1 MLIKEVK
8 EFFKRMPEDTN
19 YLGMKLLS
27 DVFFRMNSSDKAS
40 KNIITNLD
48 GFSVHNIQ
56 IIESVDMLNSVFT
69 SDDKVNSRMKISL
82 SCQEMIMAHEFGHLL
97 LDLFSDSKLPK
108 EYMEVNHD
116 VQNKLVSN
124 FPFVSLELSNYSD
137 IIYEK
142 LISNIEE
149 PMEFIK
155 RNPFE
160 LSKFFQ
166 KYEDVTENDYI
177 SSIIGDYLIYMSN
190 FDIESYGY
198 NKISNIIDGSFHGTN
213 PFLEF
218 YGNSNIFPIL
228 TSREEEYF
236 LEDLN
241 GKYFAGFEEQF
252 ADYLVMKLYNDRL
265 YSYIDKLKSFIG
277 EEWFIMMD
285 NYYEMISIKVFEKAK
300 SYRK

>member
-48 GFSVHNIQ
+48 GFSAHNIQ

-69 SDDKVNSRMKISL
+69 SDDKANSRMKISL

-116 VQNKLVSN
+116 VQNKLVYN
-124 FPFVSLELSNYSD
+124 FSRVSLELSNYCN

-190 FDIESYGY
+190 FDIESFGY

-265 YSYIDKLKSFIG
+265 YLYIDKLKSFIG
-277 EEWFIMMD
+277 EEWFIMMN
-285 NYYEMISIKVFEKAK
+285 NYYELISIKVFEKAK

>member
-8 EFFKRMPEDTN
+8 EFFKRMPEDSN

-48 GFSVHNIQ
+48 GFSAHNIQ

-160 LSKFFQ
+160 LSEFFQ

-198 NKISNIIDGSFHGTN
+198 NKISNIIDSSFHGAN

-228 TSREEEYF
+228 TSRGEEYF

-265 YSYIDKLKSFIG
+265 YLYIDKLKSFIG

-285 NYYEMISIKVFEKAK
+285 NYYELISIKVFEKAK
-300 SYRK
+300 NYRK

>member
-1 MLIKEVK
+1 MNKVK

-48 GFSVHNIQ
+48 GFSAHNIQ

-69 SDDKVNSRMKISL
+69 SDDKANSRMKISL

-116 VQNKLVSN
+116 VQNKLVYN
-124 FPFVSLELSNYSD
+124 FSRVSLELSNYCN

-190 FDIESYGY
+190 FDIESFGY

-265 YSYIDKLKSFIG
+265 YLYIDKLKSFIG
-277 EEWFIMMD
+277 EEWFIMMN
-285 NYYEMISIKVFEKAK
+285 NYYELISIKVFEKAK

>member
-48 GFSVHNIQ
+48 GFSAHNIQ

-116 VQNKLVSN
+116 VQNKLVYN
-124 FPFVSLELSNYSD
+124 FSRISLELSNYCN

-149 PMEFIK
+149 PMDFIR
-155 RNPFE
+155 RNPLE
-160 LSKFFQ
+160 LSNFFQ
-166 KYEDVTENDYI
+166 EYEDVTENDYI

>member
-48 GFSVHNIQ
+48 GFSAHNIQ

-69 SDDKVNSRMKISL
+69 SDDKANSRMKISL

-108 EYMEVNHD
+108 EYMEVHD
-116 VQNKLVSN
+116 VQNKLVYN
-124 FPFVSLELSNYSD
+124 FSRISLELSNYCN

-149 PMEFIK
+149 PMDFIR
-155 RNPFE
+155 RNPLE

-285 NYYEMISIKVFEKAK
+285 NYYELISIKVFEKAK

>member
-48 GFSVHNIQ
+48 GFSAHNIQ

-69 SDDKVNSRMKISL
+69 SDDKANSRMKISL

-116 VQNKLVSN
+116 VQNKLVYN
-124 FPFVSLELSNYSD
+124 FSRVSLELSNYCN

-149 PMEFIK
+149 PMDFIR
-155 RNPFE
+155 RNPLE

>member
-48 GFSVHNIQ
+48 GFSAHNIQ

-116 VQNKLVSN
+116 VQNKLVYN
-124 FPFVSLELSNYSD
+124 FSRVSLELSNYCN

-241 GKYFAGFEEQF
+241 GKYFAGFEERF

-300 SYRK
+300 IYRK

>member
-48 GFSVHNIQ
+48 GFSAHNIQ

-69 SDDKVNSRMKISL
+69 SDDKANSRMKISL

-116 VQNKLVSN
+116 VQNKLVYN
-124 FPFVSLELSNYSD
+124 FSRISLELSNYCN

-149 PMEFIK
+149 PMDFIR
-155 RNPFE
+155 RNPLE

-285 NYYEMISIKVFEKAK
+285 NYYELISIKVFEKAK

>member
-48 GFSVHNIQ
+48 GFSAHNIQ

-69 SDDKVNSRMKISL
+69 SDDKANSRMKISL

-116 VQNKLVSN
+116 VQNKLVYN
-124 FPFVSLELSNYSD
+124 FSRISLELSNYCN

-149 PMEFIK
+149 PMDFIR
-155 RNPFE
+155 RNPLE

-198 NKISNIIDGSFHGTN
+198 NKISNIIDSSFHGAN

-228 TSREEEYF
+228 TSRGEEYF

-285 NYYEMISIKVFEKAK
+285 NYYELISIKVFEKAK

>member
-48 GFSVHNIQ
+48 GFSAHNIQ

-116 VQNKLVSN
+116 VQNKLVYN
-124 FPFVSLELSNYSD
+124 FSRVSLELSNYCN

-285 NYYEMISIKVFEKAK
+285 NYYELISIKVFEKAK

>member
-8 EFFKRMPEDTN
+8 EFFKRMPEDSN

-48 GFSVHNIQ
+48 GFSAHNIQ

-160 LSKFFQ
+160 LSEFFQ

-198 NKISNIIDGSFHGTN
+198 NKISNIIDSSFHGAN

-228 TSREEEYF
+228 TSRGEEYF

-265 YSYIDKLKSFIG
+265 YLYIDKLKSFIG

-285 NYYEMISIKVFEKAK
+285 NYYELISIKVFEKAK

>member
-48 GFSVHNIQ
+48 GLSAHNIQ

-69 SDDKVNSRMKISL
+69 SDDKANSRMKISL

-108 EYMEVNHD
+108 GYMEVNHD
-116 VQNKLVSN
+116 VQNKLVYN
-124 FPFVSLELSNYSD
+124 FPLVSLELSNYSD

-198 NKISNIIDGSFHGTN
+198 NKISNIIDSSFHGAN

-265 YSYIDKLKSFIG
+265 YLYIDKLKNFIG

-285 NYYEMISIKVFEKAK
+285 NYYELISIKVFEKAK

>member
-48 GFSVHNIQ
+48 GFSAHNIR

-69 SDDKVNSRMKISL
+69 SDDKANSRMKISL

-116 VQNKLVSN
+116 VQNKLVYN
-124 FPFVSLELSNYSD
+124 FSRVSLELSNYSD

-190 FDIESYGY
+190 FDIESFGY

-285 NYYEMISIKVFEKAK
+285 NYYELISIKVFEKAK

>member
-48 GFSVHNIQ
+48 GFSAHNIQ

-69 SDDKVNSRMKISL
+69 SDDKANSRMKISL

-116 VQNKLVSN
+116 VQNKLVYN
-124 FPFVSLELSNYSD
+124 FSRVSLELSNYCN

-300 SYRK
+300 IYRK

>member
-8 EFFKRMPEDTN
+8 EFFKRMPEDSN

-48 GFSVHNIQ
+48 GFSAHNIQ

-160 LSKFFQ
+160 LSEFFQ

-190 FDIESYGY
+190 FDIESFGY

>member
-48 GFSVHNIQ
+48 GFSAHNIQ

-116 VQNKLVSN
+116 VQNKLVYN
-124 FPFVSLELSNYSD
+124 FSRVSLELSNYCN

-149 PMEFIK
+149 PMDFIR

>member
-48 GFSVHNIQ
+48 GFSAHNIQ

-116 VQNKLVSN
+116 VQNKLVYN
-124 FPFVSLELSNYSD
+124 FSRVSLELSNYCN

-190 FDIESYGY
+190 FDIESFGY

>member
-48 GFSVHNIQ
+48 GFSAHNIR

-69 SDDKVNSRMKISL
+69 SDDKANSRMKISL

-116 VQNKLVSN
+116 VQNKLVYN
-124 FPFVSLELSNYSD
+124 FSRVSLELSNYCN

-285 NYYEMISIKVFEKAK
+285 NYYELISIKVFEKAK

>member
-48 GFSVHNIQ
+48 GFSAHNIQ
-56 IIESVDMLNSVFT
+56 IIESVYMLNSVFT

-198 NKISNIIDGSFHGTN
+198 NKISNIIDSSFHGAN

-228 TSREEEYF
+228 TSRGEEYF

-265 YSYIDKLKSFIG
+265 YLYIDKLKSFIG

-285 NYYEMISIKVFEKAK
+285 NYYELISIKVFEKAK

>member
-48 GFSVHNIQ
+48 GFSAHNIQ

-198 NKISNIIDGSFHGTN
+198 NKISNIIDSSFHGAN

-228 TSREEEYF
+228 TSRGEEYF

-265 YSYIDKLKSFIG
+265 YLYIDKLKSFIG

-285 NYYEMISIKVFEKAK
+285 NYYELISIKVFEKAK

>member
-48 GFSVHNIQ
+48 GFSAHNIQ

-69 SDDKVNSRMKISL
+69 SDDKANSRMKISL

-116 VQNKLVSN
+116 VQNKLVYN
-124 FPFVSLELSNYSD
+124 FSRVSLELSNYCN

-190 FDIESYGY
+190 FDIESFGY

-265 YSYIDKLKSFIG
+265 YLYIDKLKSFIG
-277 EEWFIMMD
+277 EEWFIMMN
-285 NYYEMISIKVFEKAK
+285 NYYELISIKVFKKAK

>member
-1 MLIKEVK
+1 
-8 EFFKRMPEDTN
+8 
-19 YLGMKLLS
+19 
-27 DVFFRMNSSDKAS
+27 
-40 KNIITNLD
+40 
-48 GFSVHNIQ
+48 
-56 IIESVDMLNSVFT
+56 
-69 SDDKVNSRMKISL
+69 
-82 SCQEMIMAHEFGHLL
+82 
-97 LDLFSDSKLPK
+97 
-108 EYMEVNHD
+108 MEVNHD
-116 VQNKLVSN
+116 VQNKLVYN
-124 FPFVSLELSNYSD
+124 FSRISLELSNYCN

-149 PMEFIK
+149 PMDFIR
-155 RNPFE
+155 RNPLE

-285 NYYEMISIKVFEKAK
+285 NYYELISIKVFEKAK

>member
-48 GFSVHNIQ
+48 GFSAHNIQ

-116 VQNKLVSN
+116 VQNKLVYN
-124 FPFVSLELSNYSD
+124 FSRISLELSNYCN

-149 PMEFIK
+149 PMEFIR
-155 RNPFE
+155 RNPLE

>member
-8 EFFKRMPEDTN
+8 EFFKRMPEDSN

-48 GFSVHNIQ
+48 GFSAHNIQ

-160 LSKFFQ
+160 LSEFFQ

-190 FDIESYGY
+190 FDIESFGY

-285 NYYEMISIKVFEKAK
+285 NYYELISIKVFEKAK

>member
-8 EFFKRMPEDTN
+8 EFFKRMSEDTN

-48 GFSVHNIQ
+48 GFSAHNIQ

-116 VQNKLVSN
+116 VQNKLVYN
-124 FPFVSLELSNYSD
+124 FSRVSLELSNYSD

-285 NYYEMISIKVFEKAK
+285 NYYELISIKVFEKAK

>member
-27 DVFFRMNSSDKAS
+27 DVFFRMNNSDKAS

-48 GFSVHNIQ
+48 GFSAHNIQ

-142 LISNIEE
+142 
-149 PMEFIK
+149 
-155 RNPFE
+155 
-160 LSKFFQ
+160 Q
-166 KYEDVTENDYI
+166 
-177 SSIIGDYLIYMSN
+177 IGRA
-190 FDIESYGY
+190 
-198 NKISNIIDGSFHGTN
+198 H
-213 PFLEF
+213 
-218 YGNSNIFPIL
+218 
-228 TSREEEYF
+228 
-236 LEDLN
+236 
-241 GKYFAGFEEQF
+241 
-252 ADYLVMKLYNDRL
+252 V
-265 YSYIDKLKSFIG
+265 
-277 EEWFIMMD
+277 
-285 NYYEMISIKVFEKAK
+285 
-300 SYRK
+300 

>member
-48 GFSVHNIQ
+48 GFSAQNIQ

-160 LSKFFQ
+160 LSEFFQ

-190 FDIESYGY
+190 FDIESFGY

-285 NYYEMISIKVFEKAK
+285 NYYELISIKVFEKAK

>member
-48 GFSVHNIQ
+48 GFSAHNIR

-69 SDDKVNSRMKISL
+69 SDDKANSRMKISL

-116 VQNKLVSN
+116 VQNKLVYN
-124 FPFVSLELSNYSD
+124 FSRVSLELSNYSD

-285 NYYEMISIKVFEKAK
+285 NYYELISIKVFEKAK

>member
-8 EFFKRMPEDTN
+8 EFFKRMPEDSN

-48 GFSVHNIQ
+48 GFSAHNIQ

-160 LSKFFQ
+160 LSEFFQ
-166 KYEDVTENDYI
+166 KYEDVTENDYV

-198 NKISNIIDGSFHGTN
+198 NKISNIIDSSFHGAN

-228 TSREEEYF
+228 TSRGEEYF

-252 ADYLVMKLYNDRL
+252 ADYLVMKLYNERL
-265 YSYIDKLKSFIG
+265 YLYIDKLKSFIG

-285 NYYEMISIKVFEKAK
+285 NYYELISIKVFEKAK

>member
-48 GFSVHNIQ
+48 GFSAHNIQ

-69 SDDKVNSRMKISL
+69 SDDKANSRMKISL

-116 VQNKLVSN
+116 VQNKLVYN
-124 FPFVSLELSNYSD
+124 FSRISLELSNYCN

-190 FDIESYGY
+190 FDIESFGY

>member
-48 GFSVHNIQ
+48 GFSAHNIQ

-116 VQNKLVSN
+116 VQNKLVYN
-124 FPFVSLELSNYSD
+124 FSRVSLELSNYSD

-285 NYYEMISIKVFEKAK
+285 NYYELISIKVFEKAK

>member
-48 GFSVHNIQ
+48 GFSAHNIQ

-116 VQNKLVSN
+116 VQNKLVYN
-124 FPFVSLELSNYSD
+124 FSRVFLELSNYCN

-300 SYRK
+300 IYRK

>member
-19 YLGMKLLS
+19 YLGMKVLS

-48 GFSVHNIQ
+48 GFSAQNIQ

-160 LSKFFQ
+160 LSEFFQ

-190 FDIESYGY
+190 FDIESFGY

-285 NYYEMISIKVFEKAK
+285 NYYELISIKVFEKAK

>member
-48 GFSVHNIQ
+48 GFSAHNIR

-69 SDDKVNSRMKISL
+69 SDDKANSRMKISL

-116 VQNKLVSN
+116 VQNKLVYN
-124 FPFVSLELSNYSD
+124 FSRVSLELSNYSD

-198 NKISNIIDGSFHGTN
+198 NKISNIIDSSFHGAN

-228 TSREEEYF
+228 TSRGEEYF

-265 YSYIDKLKSFIG
+265 YLYIDKLKSFIG

>member
-48 GFSVHNIQ
+48 GLSAHNIQ

-69 SDDKVNSRMKISL
+69 SDDKANSRMKISL

-108 EYMEVNHD
+108 GYMEVNHD
-116 VQNKLVSN
+116 VQNKLVYN
-124 FPFVSLELSNYSD
+124 FPLVSLELSNYSD

-190 FDIESYGY
+190 FDIESFGY
-198 NKISNIIDGSFHGTN
+198 NKISNIIDSSFHGTN

-265 YSYIDKLKSFIG
+265 YLYIDKLKNFIG

-285 NYYEMISIKVFEKAK
+285 NYYELISIKVFEKAK

>member
-48 GFSVHNIQ
+48 GFSAHNIQ

-116 VQNKLVSN
+116 VQNKLVYN
-124 FPFVSLELSNYSD
+124 FSRVSLELSNYCN

-300 SYRK
+300 IYRK

>member
-8 EFFKRMPEDTN
+8 EFFKRMPEDSN

-48 GFSVHNIQ
+48 GFNAHNIQ

-108 EYMEVNHD
+108 GYMEVNHD
-116 VQNKLVSN
+116 VQNKLVYN

-198 NKISNIIDGSFHGTN
+198 NKISNIIDSSFHGAN

-228 TSREEEYF
+228 TSRGEEYF

-265 YSYIDKLKSFIG
+265 YLYIDKLKSFIG

-285 NYYEMISIKVFEKAK
+285 NYYELISIKVFEKAK

>member
-8 EFFKRMPEDTN
+8 EFFKRMPEDSN

-48 GFSVHNIQ
+48 GFSAHNIQ

-198 NKISNIIDGSFHGTN
+198 NKISNIIDSSFHGAN

-228 TSREEEYF
+228 TSRGEEYF

-265 YSYIDKLKSFIG
+265 YLYIDKLKSFIG

-285 NYYEMISIKVFEKAK
+285 NYYELISIKVFEKAK

>member
-8 EFFKRMPEDTN
+8 EFFKRMPDDTN

-48 GFSVHNIQ
+48 GFSAHNIQ

-116 VQNKLVSN
+116 VQNKLVYN
-124 FPFVSLELSNYSD
+124 FSRISLELSNYCN

-149 PMEFIK
+149 PMEFIR
-155 RNPFE
+155 RNPLE